1 MKSARLGGEMKKA
14 LFASVVS
21 ILAAA
26 YCAVGSLAAEYLD
39 ALFAPADP
47 TELSVAYER
56 ISYSPYCKGYETTE
70 TYLETANFILNK
82 VAYES
87 DGLRQT
93 GMMGF
98 PKGVSRAPLIMLNHA
113 GFNGITKY
121 DIPRIAQFLER
132 GYAVAAATYRG
143 EGGLAGL
150 AEGGMDI
157 IGDESRDILNLLECA
172 AGLEQIDSERI
183 AMVGVSHGGGLTISA
198 LTQTRRPK
206 AAAIVSAPTNLTN
219 DKLKEMAAKWRVSPA
234 SVEVMLQLLMPIEG
248 VAKMK
253 HILGVKEKDASRI
266 PASRAEMLRRSP
278 ALLADHIECPVMMW
292 YGGQDPVAIW
302 TDGKIIE
309 SSLKERGL
317 FSKVTVFENRHHSY
331 NPDEIEDVFEEI
343 LTFFGTALEA
353 GTK

>member
-1 MKSARLGGEMKKA
+1 MRKTL
-14 LFASVVS
+14 LTSVVS
-21 ILAAA
+21 IFVAAA
-26 YCAVGSLAAEYLD
+26 FAASAAAAEYLD
-39 ALFAPADP
+39 ALFAPADSA
-47 TELSVAYER
+47 ELSVAYER
-56 ISYSPYCKGYETTE
+56 ITYMPTCKGYETIGTHIE
-70 TYLETANFILNK
+70 TPDYILSK

-98 PKGVSRAPLIMLNHA
+98 PKGVSPAPLIMLNHA
-113 GFNGITKY
+113 GFSGITKF
-121 DIPRIAQFLER
+121 DIIRIVQFLER
-132 GYAVAAATYRG
+132 GYAVAVATYRG
-143 EGGLAGL
+143 EGGLAGR
-150 AEGGMDI
+150 AEGDMDI
-157 IGDESRDILNLLECA
+157 IGDESRDVLNLLECA
-172 AGLEQIDSERI
+172 AGLKEIDSERI

-219 DKLKEMAAKWRVSPA
+219 DNLKEMAARWRASPA
-234 SVEVMLQLLMPIEG
+234 SVEVMLQMLMPIEG
-248 VAKMK
+248 VEKMK
-253 HILGVKEKDASRI
+253 RILGVKEKNASRI

-278 ALLADHIECPVMMW
+278 ALFAKHIECPVMMW

-331 NPDEIEDVFEEI
+331 NPDEIEEVFEEI
-343 LTFFGTALEA
+343 LTFFGTTLEV
-353 GTK
+353 GQKQ